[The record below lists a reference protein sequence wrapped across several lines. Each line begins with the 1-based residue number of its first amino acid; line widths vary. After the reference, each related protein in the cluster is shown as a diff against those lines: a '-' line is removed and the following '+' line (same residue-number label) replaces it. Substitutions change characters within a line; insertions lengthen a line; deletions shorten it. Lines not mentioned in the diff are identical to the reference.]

1 MSILGDDDRLL
12 GSTSYGSENN
22 YTASLGRISGKLLT
36 DNLLRNGADLAFDTD
51 LLYLNVTDGRI
62 GINNDSPNY
71 DLEIS
76 SDVRTTN
83 LIASNNAYIDNFV
96 ISNNQFTTA
105 MGGIEIAPAG
115 LTPQVLFNKLTTD
128 YLSFDDNVIS
138 STDNR
143 NIEIIS
149 STTGS
154 ITNTINLLNDT
165 DVTGNL
171 GVSGNISLDG
181 NLRPDGNIFIGDSAL
196 DLVQIATSIP
206 QNINPGTT
214 LTFDLGAVDRRW
226 GQTYIP
232 DWTNITTI
240 SPFSVNLNSQMFI
253 GGALNQIV
261 ATGTDQDLL
270 LSPDTGIT
278 IIEQTQWEDSDIT
291 NLVNTALRFSSTGIG
306 YTRFAG
312 TNAMILP
319 FGDDSNRPAIP
330 EVGDTR
336 WNTDQDYLEC
346 YDGNVYLI
354 ATGPG
359 EVVDVATMEE
369 LGNLY
374 SLILG

>member
-1 MSILGDDDRLL
+1 MPDPFV
-12 GSTSYGSENN
+12 
-22 YTASLGRISGKLLT
+22 AQLGRISGPMLT
-36 DNLLRNGADLAFDTD
+36 EDLLRNGTDLAFETD
-51 LLYLNVTDGRI
+51 LLYLNVTDSKI

-71 DLEIS
+71 TLEIS
-76 SDVRTTN
+76 TDVITTN
-83 LIASNNAYIDNFV
+83 LVATTNAYIDNFV

-105 MGGIEIAPAG
+105 MGGIEIRPAVG
-115 LTPQVLFNKLTTD
+115 TPRVLFDELTTD

-138 STDNR
+138 SNNNR
-143 NIEIIS
+143 NIEIVS

-154 ITNTINLLNDT
+154 VTNTINLLNDT
-165 DVTGNL
+165 NVTGDL
-171 GVSGNISLDG
+171 DVSGNISLDG
-181 NLRPDGNIFIGDSAL
+181 DLRPDGNIFIGDSAL

-214 LTFDLGAVDRRW
+214 LTFDLGEVDRRW
-226 GQTYIP
+226 GTAYIP

-240 SPFSVNLNSQMFI
+240 SPFFANLNNQMFI
-253 GGALNQIV
+253 GGAQNQII

-278 IIEQTQWEDSDIT
+278 VIEQTQWEDSDIT
-291 NLVNTALRFSSTGIG
+291 NLANTALRFSSTGIG
-306 YTRFAG
+306 YTRFEG
-312 TNAMILP
+312 TNAIVIP
-319 FGDDSNRPAIP
+319 FGNDSNRPAIP

-369 LGNLY
+369 LGNIY

>member
-1 MSILGDDDRLL
+1 MPDPFV
-12 GSTSYGSENN
+12 
-22 YTASLGRISGKLLT
+22 AQLGRISGPMLT
-36 DNLLRNGADLAFDTD
+36 EDLLRHGADLAFETD

-71 DLEIS
+71 TLEIS
-76 SDVRTTN
+76 TDVSTIFLEATTN
-83 LIASNNAYIDNFV
+83 AVIDNFV
-96 ISNNQFTTA
+96 ITNNQFTTA
-105 MGGIEIAPAG
+105 MGGIEIRPAVG
-115 LTPQVLFNKLTTD
+115 TPRVLFNKLTTD
-128 YLSFDDNVIS
+128 YLSFNDNVIS
-138 STDNR
+138 STNNR
-143 NIEIIS
+143 NIEIVS

-154 ITNTINLLNDT
+154 VTNTINLLNDT
-165 DVTGNL
+165 NVTGDL
-171 GVSGNISLDG
+171 DISGNISLDG
-181 NLRPDGNIFIGDSAL
+181 DLSPDGNIFIGDSAL

-214 LTFDLGAVDRRW
+214 LTFDLGIVGRRW
-226 GQTYIP
+226 GTAYIP

-240 SPFSVNLNSQMFI
+240 SPFTANLNSQMFI
-253 GGALNQIV
+253 GGALNQII
-261 ATGTDQDLL
+261 ATGTNQDLL
-270 LSPDTGIT
+270 LSPETGIT
-278 IIEQTQWEDSDIT
+278 VIEQTQWEDGDIT
-291 NLVNTALRFSSTGIG
+291 NLANTALRFSSTGIG
-306 YTRFAG
+306 YTRFVG
-312 TNAMILP
+312 NNAMVLP

-369 LGNLY
+369 LGNVY